1 MWQDR
6 KKPGIKK
13 EVTDIKK
20 TIALLT
26 DFGLDDNFVGVMKGV
41 ILNINPNVNLVDISH
56 SIKPHD
62 ISEAAFLLR
71 GTFKYFSKG
80 TIFLVVIDPGVGT
93 GRKPVIVRTKS
104 YFFIGPDNGVL
115 SLAAEEDGIKD
126 IIQIKDKTY
135 FLKPVSTTFHGRD
148 IFAPAAAHISKGK
161 TPTSLGKLERN
172 MKRLNIPEVLVDKN
186 TLKGRIIHI
195 DRFGNLT
202 TNIKR
207 DLFTQFSG
215 SNRKFRI
222 RIRNKSINRISQS
235 YQAVKPGY
243 PLAIFGSSGYLEIS
257 VNRKSAKDYF
267 NAKKGTGIGVI
278 SKR

>member
-1 MWQDR
+1 LWQNR

-62 ISEAAFLLR
+62 IFEAAFLLK

-93 GRKPVIVRTKS
+93 ERKPIIVRTKS

-115 SLAAEEDGIKD
+115 SLAAEEDGIKHV
-126 IIQIKDKTY
+126 IEIKNKRY

-161 TPTSLGKLERN
+161 TPTSLGKLQGN
-172 MKRLNIPEVLVDKN
+172 MKRLNIPETLLDKN

-195 DRFGNLT
+195 DRFGNLI

-207 DLFTQFSG
+207 DLFTQFSR
-215 SNRKFRI
+215 NRKFKI

-243 PLAIFGSSGYLEIS
+243 PLAIFGSLDYLEIS

-267 NAKKGTGIGVI
+267 SAKKGTGIDVI